1 MLVVHCSDTPDD
13 EQLRAID
20 IQHMH
25 LGFGW
30 DGIGYHYVIGRDG
43 RCEAGRPEFWQ
54 GAHVRGV
61 NDVSLGVCLIGRTN
75 FTTAQMHRLE
85 LLLRDWT
92 ARYPQARVVGH
103 RHRVVGGELA
113 LERGGPA
120 AGRPDAP
127 RPFGSARGVRGLAS
141 RVRSPSAPPAAS
153 PPTAARPSRCC
164 TRP

>member
-54 GAHVRGV
+54 GAHVRSV
-61 NDVSLGVCLIGRTN
+61 NDVSLGVCLIGRHS
-75 FTTAQMHRLE
+75 FTDAQMLALE
-85 LLLRDWT
+85 TVLRDWQTTYPT
-92 ARYPQARVVGH
+92 AQIVGH
-103 RHRVVGGELA
+103 CNFDYTEKTCPNFDVADWCE
-113 LERGGPA
+113 ERG
-120 AGRPDAP
+120 
-127 RPFGSARGVRGLAS
+127 L
-141 RVRSPSAPPAAS
+141 
-153 PPTAARPSRCC
+153 
-164 TRP
+164 

>member
-103 RHRVVGGELA
+103 RDA
-113 LERGGPA
+113 TQTDKTCPNFDA
-120 AGRPDAP
+120 AAWWQTRITARMTPVA
-127 RPFGSARGVRGLAS
+127 GSIKLQYQ
-141 RVRSPSAPPAAS
+141 
-153 PPTAARPSRCC
+153 T
-164 TRP
+164 